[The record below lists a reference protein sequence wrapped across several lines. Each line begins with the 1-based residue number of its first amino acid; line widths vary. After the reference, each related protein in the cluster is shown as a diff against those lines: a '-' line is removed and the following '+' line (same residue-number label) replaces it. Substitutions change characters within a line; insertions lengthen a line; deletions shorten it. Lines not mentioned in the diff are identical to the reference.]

1 MIHLQTM
8 LNNLIRGN
16 DLRSRLSSPRKGT
29 QFHDAIQVVVTNTTA
44 TKSNSLK
51 LNDSEVIIVR
61 NLILRY
67 MYIYI

>member
-1 MIHLQTM
+1 MIHLQT
-8 LNNLIRGN
+8 NLTRGN

-29 QFHDAIQVVVTNTTA
+29 QFRDAIQVVVTNTTA

-61 NLILRY
+61 NLILHY
-67 MYIYI
+67 MHIYI